1 MREMHMSGN
10 CDHSG
15 FHSGMGMLSHEL
27 QAIRFVLVCDTCGQE
42 MREVHVEDYAV
53 ARGAAP
59 DSSRQGRR
67 AA

>member
-1 MREMHMSGN
+1 MRQEHMSGN

-15 FHSGMGMLSHEL
+15 FHSGVGRLSHEL
-27 QAIRFVLVCDTCGQE
+27 QEIRFVVVCDGCGQE

-53 ARGAAP
+53 SRGDAP
-59 DSSRQGRR
+59 SSPGTGRR